1 MGAEPKRGARWSC
14 GEAFVCCLSRG
25 ESVLSGPRIGTA
37 RLKAEKRK
45 KEKYTSA
52 CKAVSSILGSCF
64 DHYPKLN
71 PERAYSIF
79 PVGIHHLRGSVTEIE
94 ECTLPKCMQ
103 TVAPLAFSCWD
114 LFVCFV
120 VICRGSYHL
129 CVCVWRFRFALGKWK
144 LGGGVSESTHTYPSH
159 QETDTRQTRSG

>member
-1 MGAEPKRGARWSC
+1 MLAR
-14 GEAFVCCLSRG
+14 
-25 ESVLSGPRIGTA
+25 T
-37 RLKAEKRK
+37 
-45 KEKYTSA
+45 
-52 CKAVSSILGSCF
+52 VSSILGSCF

-79 PVGIHHLRGSVTEIE
+79 PLGIHHLRGSVTEIE

-129 CVCVWRFRFALGKWK
+129 CVCVWHFRVALGK
-144 LGGGVSESTHTYPSH
+144 
-159 QETDTRQTRSG
+159 